1 MKIQFGK
8 TSRCKSQLQL
18 AALGCSR
25 FFIFLRVSCHGD
37 LTLYG
42 SDGAAE
48 CRVPLKVFVVRQLS
62 KLTSDSRAML
72 CKLAACCTSVH
83 YSFLHLITFRI

>member
-8 TSRCKSQLQL
+8 TSRCKSQLQ
-18 AALGCSR
+18 
-25 FFIFLRVSCHGD
+25 GD
-37 LTLYG
+37 PTLYG

-48 CRVPLKVFVVRQLS
+48 CRVPVKVFVVRQLS